1 MAPRAG
7 AAETDARAAPV
18 RHHDAV
24 TVPLVLG
31 KSLMTGHCRGRP
43 RQHHYLIKLF
53 QTTELPMS
61 QIAKK
66 EPFSELAAIEATP
79 DHSAL
84 RTIRETRG
92 YSMEELSL
100 TCGLAVDEIA
110 DIENG
115 KNADPSKLRRI
126 ASALRLPEN
135 ALINTAGLTQS
146 AESRPA
152 S

>member
-1 MAPRAG
+1 MP
-7 AAETDARAAPV
+7 
-18 RHHDAV
+18 H
-24 TVPLVLG
+24 
-31 KSLMTGHCRGRP
+31 
-43 RQHHYLIKLF
+43 
-53 QTTELPMS
+53 
-61 QIAKK
+61 IAKK
-66 EPFSELAAIEATP
+66 EPISELAAIEAVP

-84 RTIRETRG
+84 RAIRETRG

-115 KNADPSKLRRI
+115 RSADPSKLRRI

-135 ALINTAGLTQS
+135 ALIDTAVLAQS
-146 AESRPA
+146 AENRPV